1 MTNSE
6 WKLPKNTALFV
17 IDVQQGHDDPRFGR
31 RNNPDAEAR
40 IATLLDAWRTKGLPV
55 IHVQHLS
62 IRPASAFHPSHPG
75 VAIKPIVAPR
85 ADETLVQKSA
95 NSAFIGTNLEQML
108 RERGIGTVI
117 LTGLTTPHC
126 VSSTA
131 RMAGNLGFAT
141 FVVADATAANE
152 GTVDLNFPG
161 GSGIQSDPELVHMV
175 SLATI
180 NGEFVTVV
188 DTAQVMAAVQQA
200 EQSV

>member
-1 MTNSE
+1 MDKIPN
-6 WKLPKNTALFV
+6 NTALIV

-31 RNNPDAEAR
+31 RNNPEAEGR
-40 IATLLDAWRTKGLPV
+40 IAVLLDAWRTSGLPV

-62 IRPASAFHPSHPG
+62 IRPESAFHPSHPG

-85 ADETLVQKSA
+85 EDETLIQKSA
-95 NSAFIGTNLEQML
+95 NSAFIGTTLEQML
-108 RERGIGTVI
+108 HERGIETVI

-141 FVVADATAANE
+141 YVVSDATAANE
-152 GTVDLNFPG
+152 GTVDLSFPG
-161 GSGIQSDPELVHMV
+161 GSSIRMDPELVHMV

-188 DTAQVMAAVQQA
+188 DTAEVV
-200 EQSV
+200 

>member
-6 WKLPKNTALFV
+6 WKLPNNTALIV

-31 RNNPDAEAR
+31 RNNPEAEGR
-40 IATLLDAWRTKGLPV
+40 IAVLLDAWRTKGLPV

-62 IRPASAFHPSHPG
+62 IRPESAFHPSHPG
-75 VAIKPIVAPR
+75 VEIKPIVAPR
-85 ADETLVQKSA
+85 DDETLVQKSA
-95 NSAFIGTNLEQML
+95 NSAFIGTSLEQML
-108 RERGIGTVI
+108 HERRIETVI

-141 FVVADATAANE
+141 YVVADATAANE
-152 GTVDLNFPG
+152 GTLDLNFPG
-161 GSGIQSDPELVHMV
+161 GSAIRADPDLAHTI

-188 DTAQVMAAVQQA
+188 DTAEVMEALQA
-200 EQSV
+200 SG

>member
-1 MTNSE
+1 MTKPE
-6 WKLPKNTALFV
+6 WKLPKNSALVV

-31 RNNPDAEAR
+31 RNNPDAESR
-40 IATLLDAWRTKGLPV
+40 IAVLLDAWRTKGLPV
-55 IHVQHLS
+55 VHVQHLS
-62 IRPASAFHPSHPG
+62 VRPQSAFHPSHPG

-85 ADETLVQKSA
+85 DGETLVQKSA
-95 NSAFIGTNLEQML
+95 NSAFIGTNLEEML
-108 RERGIGTVI
+108 HDRRIETVI

-141 FVVADATAANE
+141 YVVADATAANE
-152 GTVDLNFPG
+152 GTLDLNFPG
-161 GSGIQSDPELVHMV
+161 GSAIKSDPELAHAI

-188 DTAQVMAAVQQA
+188 DTSEVMAAL
-200 EQSV
+200 EE

>member
-1 MTNSE
+1 MTSSD
-6 WKLPKNTALFV
+6 WKVPKNTALIV

-31 RNNPDAEAR
+31 RNNPDAEGR
-40 IATLLDAWRTKGLPV
+40 IAVLLDAWRANGLPV

-62 IRPASAFHPSHPG
+62 VRPESAFHPSQPG

-85 ADETLVQKSA
+85 DDETLVQKSA
-95 NSAFIGTNLEQML
+95 NSAFIGTSLEQML
-108 RERGIGTVI
+108 HERGIETLI

-141 FVVADATAANE
+141 YVVADATAANE
-152 GTVDLNFPG
+152 GTVDLSFPG
-161 GSGIQSDPELVHMV
+161 ASSIRMDPELVHMV

-180 NGEFVTVV
+180 NGEFVSVV
-188 DTAQVMAAVQQA
+188 DTAQVMAALH
-200 EQSV
+200 SDL

>member
-1 MTNSE
+1 MKS
-6 WKLPKNTALFV
+6 LPDKSALLV

-31 RNNPDAEAR
+31 RNNPDAEGR
-40 IATLLDAWRTKGLPV
+40 IAVLLDAWRTKGLPV

-62 IRPASAFHPSHPG
+62 VREQSPFHPTKPG
-75 VAIKPIVAPR
+75 VAIKPIVGPR
-85 ADETLVQKSA
+85 GDETLIQKSA
-95 NSAFIGTNLEQML
+95 NSAFIGTSLEQML
-108 RERGIGTVI
+108 KERDIKTLI

-131 RMAGNLGFAT
+131 RMAGNLGFDT
-141 FVVADATAANE
+141 YVVADATAANE

-161 GSGIQSDPELVHMV
+161 GSGVYMDPDLVHMV

-188 DTAQVMAAVQQA
+188 DTAEVMAALQPA
-200 EQSV
+200 SG

>member
-1 MTNSE
+1 MTKSE
-6 WKLPKNTALFV
+6 WKIPNNAALMV
-17 IDVQQGHDDPRFGR
+17 IDVQLGHDDPRFGR
-31 RNNPDAEAR
+31 RNNPEAEAR
-40 IATLLDAWRTKGLPV
+40 IAVLLDAWRTKGLPV
-55 IHVQHLS
+55 VHVQHLS
-62 IRPASAFHPSHPG
+62 IRPESAFHPSHPG
-75 VAIKPIVAPR
+75 VAIKPIVTPR
-85 ADETLVQKSA
+85 DDETLVQKSA

-108 RERGIGTVI
+108 HERGIETVI

-141 FVVADATAANE
+141 YVVADATAANE

-161 GSGIQSDPELVHMV
+161 GSSIGSDPELVHMV

-188 DTAQVMAAVQQA
+188 DTAQIMAALQHG
-200 EQSV
+200 QSA

>member
-1 MTNSE
+1 MD
-6 WKLPKNTALFV
+6 KIAGNTALIV

-31 RNNPDAEAR
+31 RNNPEAEGR
-40 IATLLDAWRTKGLPV
+40 IAVLLDAWRINGLPV

-62 IRPASAFHPSHPG
+62 IRPESAFHPSQPG

-85 ADETLVQKSA
+85 DDETLVQKSA
-95 NSAFIGTNLEQML
+95 NSAFIGTTLEQML
-108 RERGIGTVI
+108 HERGIETVV

-141 FVVADATAANE
+141 YVVADATAANE
-152 GTVDLNFPG
+152 GTVDLSFPG
-161 GSGIQSDPELVHMV
+161 GSSIRMDPELVHMV

-188 DTAQVMAAVQQA
+188 DTAEVVAALQRA
-200 EQSV
+200 